1 MPWGKNGCQ
10 KKFKELT
17 NLSPLV
23 STCFLFHLLLIN
35 DYNPMLTNTCG
46 LLYLF
51 LFIHPWCS
59 SILYLLAFNVWLP
72 LFLKKKIDNQ
82 TKHNSISGQ
91 PFVIKNLSSN
101 PNRISN
107 KKTIIKTDV
116 YINTIT
122 KRKINE

>member
-1 MPWGKNGCQ
+1 MKKRDVYVYVYIFKSLVVKKQIIMFSLYMYMPWGKNGCQ

-23 STCFLFHLLLIN
+23 SKCFLFHLLLIN

-72 LFLKKKIDNQ
+72 LFLKKTN
-82 TKHNSISGQ
+82 
-91 PFVIKNLSSN
+91 
-101 PNRISN
+101 
-107 KKTIIKTDV
+107 
-116 YINTIT
+116 
-122 KRKINE
+122 

>member
-10 KKFKELT
+10 KKIKEST

-51 LFIHPWCS
+51 FLSIPGALLFYTC
-59 SILYLLAFNVWLP
+59 
-72 LFLKKKIDNQ
+72 
-82 TKHNSISGQ
+82 
-91 PFVIKNLSSN
+91 
-101 PNRISN
+101 
-107 KKTIIKTDV
+107 
-116 YINTIT
+116 
-122 KRKINE
+122 

>member
-35 DYNPMLTNTCG
+35 DYNPTFTNTCG

-51 LFIHPWCS
+51 FIHPWCS

-72 LFLKKKIDNQ
+72 LFLKKTN
-82 TKHNSISGQ
+82 
-91 PFVIKNLSSN
+91 
-101 PNRISN
+101 
-107 KKTIIKTDV
+107 
-116 YINTIT
+116 
-122 KRKINE
+122 